1 MTKQF
6 MMKVNRAMNKFLCFS
21 LIFSFFLFGCTTV
34 KQPKSVFSMPD
45 YTEEDVLD
53 NEIKRI
59 KKIGEDNLELALW
72 RSYLIKNDDLF
83 NEYADLLFEKLKKFN
98 SEKKVFKSWQI
109 YKTLKTFGYEELEQ
123 KSLELKK
130 TDGISVSEQRL
141 YSEYLC
147 NVPGFVVEK
156 SLLPKNIQNCIDA
169 TVTIWVDKGIA
180 IHNGIGYADRVLGSG
195 FFIDKRGYLIT
206 NHHVISD
213 MVDPKYEGYS
223 RLYIK
228 LASDQDTRI
237 PAKVV
242 GYDSILDLALLK
254 AEVDPPYILE
264 LGSSRDLTIGD
275 KVSAIG
281 TPLGLHG
288 TLTSGIVS
296 AVDRKL
302 FTTGNVLQIDTA
314 VNSGNSGGPLIDQQ
328 MKVQAIV
335 FAGIMQYQGLNF
347 AIPVEY
353 LRQDLPFLFYGG
365 KRNHVWIGTYGHTYK
380 EAGRNSGLEIQYVMP
395 GGVAFRAGIQKGD
408 VITSIDGNRIYSIDN
423 AQDVLR
429 NFCAKTVVN
438 FCYRRDEKEYSV
450 NIYLEERPL
459 QPGYEIYKS
468 DLLSTSLVPIF
479 GMELLPVSTT
489 FAKRF
494 TISDVLKGS
503 IADESGFSV
512 LDPVSITNVEFSE
525 NNDAISVT
533 MNTRKKKKGYLDIT
547 LRIGSALDGPYYF

>member
-1 MTKQF
+1 MS
-6 MMKVNRAMNKFLCFS
+6 RFLGFS
-21 LIFSFFLFGCTTV
+21 LIFTFFLLGCTTV
-34 KQPKSVFSMPD
+34 KQPKNVFSMPD
-45 YTEEDVLD
+45 YTEQDVLE

-59 KKIGEDNLELALW
+59 EKISGENPELALW
-72 RSYLIKNDDLF
+72 RSYLIKNDELF
-83 NEYADLLFEKLKKFN
+83 NKYADLLFEKLKNLN
-98 SEKKVFKSWQI
+98 SEKKLFESYQI
-109 YKTLKTFGYEELEQ
+109 YKTLQTFGYEKLDQ
-123 KSLELKK
+123 KSLEYKK
-130 TDGISVSEQRL
+130 TDGLSVSGQQL

-147 NVPGFVVEK
+147 NVPGVVVDE

-237 PAKVV
+237 PAKVI
-242 GYDSILDLALLK
+242 GYDSVLDLALLK
-254 AEVDPPYILE
+254 AEIDPPYILQ
-264 LGSSRDLTIGD
+264 LGSSRDLHIGD
-275 KVSAIG
+275 RVSAIG

-302 FTTGNVLQIDTA
+302 FTSGNVLQIDAA

-365 KRNHVWIGTYGHTYK
+365 KRNHVWIGTYGHTYRK
-380 EAGRNSGLEIQYVMP
+380 AGKNAGLEIQYVMP

-408 VITSIDGNRIYSIDN
+408 VVTAIDGKRIYSIDN

-429 NFCAKTVVN
+429 NFGAKSVVN
-438 FCYRRDEKEYSV
+438 FCYLRDEKEYSV

-479 GMELLPVSTT
+479 GMELMPVSAT
-489 FAKRF
+489 FSRRF

-512 LDPVSITNVEFSE
+512 LDPVSITDVEFSE

>member
-6 MMKVNRAMNKFLCFS
+6 MMKANKMMNKFLRFS
-21 LIFSFFLFGCTTV
+21 LVFTFFLFGCTTL

-45 YTEEDVLD
+45 YTEEDVLN

-59 KKIGEDNLELALW
+59 KKIGEENPELALW
-72 RSYLIKNDDLF
+72 RASLIKNDELF
-83 NEYADLLFEKLKKFN
+83 DEYADFLFEKLKQLN
-98 SEKKVFKSWQI
+98 DEKKLFESWQI
-109 YKTLKTFGYEELEQ
+109 YRTLKTVGY
-123 KSLELKK
+123 KK
-130 TDGISVSEQRL
+130 LNVLSVSEQQL
-141 YSEYLC
+141 YSEYLY
-147 NVPGFVVEK
+147 NVPGVVVEK

-206 NHHVISD
+206 NHHVIND

-242 GYDSILDLALLK
+242 GYDRVLDLALLK
-254 AEVDPPYILE
+254 VEIDPPFVLQ
-264 LGSSRDLTIGD
+264 LGSSRDLQIGD

-296 AVDRKL
+296 AIDRKL

-314 VNSGNSGGPLIDQQ
+314 VNSGNSGGPLIDSQ

-380 EAGRNSGLEIQYVMP
+380 EGGKNAGLEIQYVMP
-395 GGVAFRAGIQKGD
+395 GGVAFRSGLQKGD
-408 VITSIDGNRIYSIDN
+408 VITAIDGNRIYSIDN

-429 NFCAKTVVN
+429 NFGAKSIVN
-438 FCYRRDEKEYSV
+438 FCYNRDGKEYSV
-450 NIYLEERPL
+450 NIYLEERPA

-489 FAKRF
+489 SSKRF

-503 IADESGFSV
+503 VADESGFSV
-512 LDPVSITNVEFSE
+512 LDPVLITDVEFSE
-525 NNDAISVT
+525 NNDAISIT

-547 LRIGSALDGPYYF
+547 LRIGSSLDSPYYF

>member
-6 MMKVNRAMNKFLCFS
+6 MMKANKMMNRFLRFS
-21 LIFSFFLFGCTTV
+21 LVFTFFLFGCTTL
-34 KQPKSVFSMPD
+34 KQPKTVFSMPD
-45 YTEEDVLD
+45 YTEEDVLN

-59 KKIGEDNLELALW
+59 KKIGEENPELALW
-72 RSYLIKNDDLF
+72 RASLIHDDELF
-83 NEYADLLFEKLKKFN
+83 NEYADSLFEKLKQLN
-98 SEKKVFKSWQI
+98 DEKKLFESWQI
-109 YKTLKTFGYEELEQ
+109 YRTLKTVGY
-123 KSLELKK
+123 KK
-130 TDGISVSEQRL
+130 LDTLSVSEQQL
-141 YSEYLC
+141 YSEYLY
-147 NVPGFVVEK
+147 NVPGVVVEK

-206 NHHVISD
+206 NHHVIND

-242 GYDSILDLALLK
+242 GYDSVLDLALLK
-254 AEVDPPYILE
+254 VEIDPPFVLQ
-264 LGSSRDLTIGD
+264 LGSSRELQIGD

-314 VNSGNSGGPLIDQQ
+314 VNSGNSGGPLIDGQ

-380 EAGRNSGLEIQYVMP
+380 EGGKNAGLEIQYVMP
-395 GGVAFRAGIQKGD
+395 GGVAFRAGLQKGD
-408 VITSIDGNRIYSIDN
+408 VITAIDGNRIYSIDN
-423 AQDVLR
+423 AQDILR
-429 NFCAKTVVN
+429 NFGIKSIVN
-438 FCYRRDEKEYSV
+438 FCYKRDGKEYSV
-450 NIYLEERPL
+450 NIYLEERPM

-489 FAKRF
+489 SSKRF
-494 TISDVLKGS
+494 TISEVLKGS
-503 IADESGFSV
+503 VADESGFSV
-512 LDPVSITNVEFSE
+512 LDPVLITDVEFSE
-525 NNDAISVT
+525 DNDAISIT

-547 LRIGSALDGPYYF
+547 LRIGSALDSPYYF

>member
-6 MMKVNRAMNKFLCFS
+6 MMKAAKMSNKIFLFSWIFIFS
-21 LIFSFFLFGCTTV
+21 LLGCTSVTR
-34 KQPKSVFSMPD
+34 PKDVFSMPD
-45 YTEEDVLD
+45 YTEQDVL
-53 NEIKRI
+53 NAEIARI
-59 KKIGEDNLELALW
+59 KKIGEENPELALW
-72 RSYLIKNDDLF
+72 RSCLINDETLF
-83 NEYADLLFEKLKKFN
+83 NEYSDLLFEKLKQFN
-98 SEKKVFKSWQI
+98 DEKKLFESWQI
-109 YKTLKTFGYEELEQ
+109 YRTLKTVGYKKLDEL
-123 KSLELKK
+123 
-130 TDGISVSEQRL
+130 SVSEKQL
-141 YSEYLC
+141 YSEYLY

-206 NHHVISD
+206 NHHVIND

-242 GYDSILDLALLK
+242 GYDSVLDLALLK
-254 AEVDPPYILE
+254 VEIDPPYILE
-264 LGSSRDLTIGD
+264 LGSSQDLQIGA

-296 AVDRKL
+296 SVDRKL

-314 VNSGNSGGPLIDQQ
+314 VNSGNSGGPLIDDQ

-353 LRQDLPFLFYGG
+353 LRQDLPFLFHGG

-380 EAGRNSGLEIQYVMP
+380 QNGKNAGLEIQYVMP
-395 GGVAFRAGIQKGD
+395 GGVAFRAGLKKGD
-408 VITSIDGNRIYSIDN
+408 IITAVDGTRIYSIDN

-429 NFCAKTVVN
+429 NFSAKSIVE
-438 FCYRRDEKEYSV
+438 FSYQRDEKEYSV
-450 NIYLEERPL
+450 NIYLEERPQ

-489 FAKRF
+489 YSRRF

-503 IADESGFSV
+503 VADESGFSV
-512 LDPVSITNVEFSE
+512 MDPVSITDVEFSPE
-525 NNDAISVT
+525 KDAVSVT

-547 LRIGSALDGPYYF
+547 IRIGSALDSPYYF